1 VTDPSSPRLAPLA
14 PEDCGDDVRAAL
26 GGAFGAETAT
36 KFLARG
42 SDALPMPNVLA
53 TLMHHPALAGPFL
66 TYNNVLLRTPV
77 LEPRLRELMVLRVA
91 WRTRAQYEWAQ
102 HVRLA
107 ARVGIT
113 ADEIDAVT
121 RAVGT
126 DTADGGG
133 ANGWTPLEADLL
145 AATDQLIDRYRIDD
159 DTWSRLA
166 KQLDEAQ
173 LVELVFVVGTYTGL
187 AMAFNSFGLQLDP
200 ELGDIATA
208 TQSHFEE

>member
-1 VTDPSSPRLAPLA
+1 
-14 PEDCGDDVRAAL
+14 
-26 GGAFGAETAT
+26 
-36 KFLARG
+36 
-42 SDALPMPNVLA
+42 
-53 TLMHHPALAGPFL
+53 
-66 TYNNVLLRTPV
+66 
-77 LEPRLRELMVLRVA
+77 
-91 WRTRAQYEWAQ
+91 
-102 HVRLA
+102 
-107 ARVGIT
+107 
-113 ADEIDAVT
+113 VT